1 MFVESLFQ
9 VKQCGT
15 EDTEVN
21 RTGSSHEGAHS
32 PAGELKQTKGHGEE
46 RETGV
51 REEEEDGESR
61 EGFFP
66 AEGAGS
72 ASRRKTLKGEW
83 SLQG

>member
-46 RETGV
+46 RAGTGIKP
-51 REEEEDGESR
+51 GPPAL
-61 EGFFP
+61 EGK
-66 AEGAGS
+66 S
-72 ASRRKTLKGEW
+72 
-83 SLQG
+83 

>member
-21 RTGSSHEGAHS
+21 RTGSRHEGAHS
-32 PAGELKQTKGHGEE
+32 PAGELKQTKGRGEE

-66 AEGAGS
+66 AEGAGT
-72 ASRRKTLKGEW
+72 ASQRKTLKGEW

>member
-32 PAGELKQTKGHGEE
+32 PAGELKQTKGRGEE
-46 RETGV
+46 REMGV
-51 REEEEDGESR
+51 RERRRRMESQGR
-61 EGFFP
+61 DF
-66 AEGAGS
+66 S
-72 ASRRKTLKGEW
+72 QLKVQEQLHKGRP
-83 SLQG
+83 